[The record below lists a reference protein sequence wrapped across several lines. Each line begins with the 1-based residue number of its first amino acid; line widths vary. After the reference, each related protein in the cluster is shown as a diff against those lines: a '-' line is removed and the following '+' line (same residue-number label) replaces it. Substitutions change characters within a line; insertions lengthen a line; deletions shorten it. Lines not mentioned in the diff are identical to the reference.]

1 MKFTCMSKIFLLSLL
16 TFLNLVLFGQSIIK
30 QEPFIFKGQLKE
42 CPEKFLVL
50 YFEDD
55 NYLNLSDTININ
67 EDGTFYLKSFKIT
80 KPQRASIQ
88 KNRTQINNVF
98 IAPGYDLTLT
108 GNATD
113 FKTLLKTKK
122 LLGVGSASNQY
133 QFILDSILIERN
145 SQVSFYQ
152 LKANEL
158 ITFLKETRKLKDSIV
173 RKVFA
178 NSNKEKHLQYIKKL
192 VELDIQFQDLNSLLE
207 FVNIHKLSYDESIS
221 FVKNNID
228 KNLLK
233 DIQNNINLNS
243 PAYKDG
249 VIGNQYLNYLVN
261 LDYLKDSTLKNQK
274 NYKLEKVKN
283 VYEGKVREYV
293 LHKLM
298 SSYLMFSRTFSNL
311 NTNRELVEPYIFLL
325 TNINYKKSIDTLYA
339 KKEKELLKSV
349 IGKPAIDFTLDDNFG
364 NKISLHD
371 FKGKVVYL
379 DVWASWCGPCRAETP
394 AFKLL
399 YEKYK
404 SASRVVFISIAVRDA
419 FKDWKKAL
427 EEDKTEWIQLI
438 DKDDLVW
445 KAYTAYSIP
454 NFILI
459 DKNGNILNFDAPNP
473 SSGVEIEK
481 LIDSALVN

>member
-1 MKFTCMSKIFLLSLL
+1 MRKLILISL
-16 TFLNLVLFGQSIIK
+16 FAFCKSMLFGQTIFK
-30 QEPFIFKGQLKE
+30 QEPFIIKGQLKE
-42 CPEKFLVL
+42 CPEKFLML

-55 NYLNLSDTININ
+55 NYLPLSDTIYIN
-67 EDGTFYLKSFKIT
+67 EDGTFYLKSFKIK
-80 KPQRASIQ
+80 KPQRANIQ
-88 KNRTQINNVF
+88 KNRTQINDIF

-108 GNATD
+108 GNAKDYNTLS
-113 FKTLLKTKK
+113 KTRK
-122 LLGVGSASNQY
+122 LSGVGSLSNQY
-133 QFILDSILIERN
+133 QFILDSILIERG
-145 SQVSFYQ
+145 SQVSVFQ
-152 LKANEL
+152 LKQVEL
-158 ITFLKETRKLKDSIV
+158 ISFLQERRKLQDSIIG
-173 RKVFA
+173 RVF
-178 NSNKEKHLQYIKKL
+178 SNTTKEKHLSYVKQF
-192 VELDIQFQDLNSLLE
+192 VELDNQYQELNRLLQ
-207 FVNIHKLSYDESIS
+207 FVNNHKLSYEESIS

-228 KNLLK
+228 KNILK
-233 DIQNNINLNS
+233 DIQNIINLNS
-243 PAYKDG
+243 GAYKDG

-261 LDYLKDSTLKNQK
+261 LDYLKDSTLKNNK

-283 VYEGKVREYV
+283 VYSGKVREYV

-311 NTNRELVEPYIFLL
+311 NTNRELVKPYIPLL

-339 KKEKELLKSV
+339 NKEKELLRSV
-349 IGKPAIDFTLDDNFG
+349 IGKPAIDFTLDDIFG
-364 NKISLHD
+364 NKIILHD

-379 DVWASWCGPCRAETP
+379 DVWASWCGPCRAEAP

-404 SASRVVFISIAVRDA
+404 NDSRVVFISIAVRDA

-459 DKNGNILNFDAPNP
+459 DKKGNILNFDAPNP